1 MDTQLPQISPQGWYV
16 QLPEPADSLV
26 RKKRKRDDRPEIV
39 AGLAQAHL
47 FLFQHDQLKAQLK
60 LLESAGGRFSRLAR
74 ALRAEALMRRGRYDT
89 ARSMLGRLAL
99 RSGPLGAWAGL
110 REAEALEHLGRVQDA
125 KLLLTESRK
134 RREDEPALLRP
145 MVEARLLFRLGKVDK
160 AAQTLESAVDSI
172 DGAAEPLAAAFH
184 RARAIYLDL
193 LGDMPLALR
202 HHRLALDALRRLGDY
217 YMLAKEYL
225 SLGQTYLEI
234 GELDHAEFFYLK
246 ATETAEE
253 MDHSQIEAL
262 LSSRLGMLALV
273 RGDLPTARG
282 HFDRDLALS
291 KKSAHRYG
299 QAYARRNLGKV
310 MVQLGDVEEGRR
322 LLGESLSDFEAL
334 SDPLNRELTRLE
346 EASALLSEREED
358 AVPEVRRQ
366 LDGVS
371 RFFSKLDRP
380 EMVALVGVVR
390 ARLLVEE
397 GKLELARQEIE
408 SNARILLQSRRPDRV
423 VEALL
428 ALSRSLQKR
437 NDKEEAVYYLGWAYR
452 EAEEAG
458 RPWMASRVLHCL
470 GQIDERAMMD
480 LVGDPPLPA
489 RSGGQPPS
497 ARVGH
502 FLEATRSSAFRDILD
517 QAFDVAPTDETVLIQ
532 GATGT
537 GKEMLAR
544 YIHEHSRRAHVEMLP
559 LNCGA
564 IPEGLIESEFFG
576 HVPGAFTDA
585 KSGKVGIFEAAEGGA
600 VFLDE
605 VGELSP
611 HGQVTL
617 LRFLEDHKVRRVGS
631 SSHRKVDV
639 RILTA
644 TNRDLIED
652 VRKGRFRKDLY
663 YRLAVYPINVP
674 LLRERR
680 EDLSALVT
688 FFLNHNPQA
697 QEKGIAGLSKAALR
711 LLDAHEWPGNLR
723 ELNNV
728 ISAAAIRCKGKQIV
742 KRDIL
747 PSLMLQGSIEEDSFP
762 SLDEITRRHVMKALS
777 RAGGNRGRA
786 AGLLGVHRN
795 TLTAKLKVLKLEN
808 RKL

>member
-1 MDTQLPQISPQGWYV
+1 METQLPQISPLGWYV
-16 QLPEPADSLV
+16 KLPEPADSLV
-26 RKKRKRDDRPEIV
+26 RKKRQSDDRLETV

-47 FLFQHDQLKAQLK
+47 FMFQHDQLKARLK
-60 LLESAGGRFSRLAR
+60 RLESAGGQYSRLAK
-74 ALRAEALMRRGRYDT
+74 ALRAEALMRRGRYDE

-99 RSGPLGAWAGL
+99 ISGPLGAWAGL
-110 REAEALEHLGRVQDA
+110 REAEALELLGRVQDA
-125 KLLLTESRK
+125 KLLLAESRK

-160 AAQTLESAVDSI
+160 AAQTLEGAVDRI
-172 DGAAEPLAAAFH
+172 DGAAEPLAASFH
-184 RARAIYLDL
+184 RAWAIYLDL
-193 LGDMPLALR
+193 MGDMPLALW

-273 RGDLPTARG
+273 RGDLPTACR
-282 HFDRDLALS
+282 HFDRDLKLS
-291 KKSAHRYG
+291 KKSGHRYG

-310 MVQLGDVEEGRR
+310 KVQLGDVAGGRM

-346 EASALLSEREED
+346 EASALLTEREEV
-358 AVPEVRRQ
+358 AIPEVRRQ
-366 LDGVS
+366 LDSVS
-371 RFFSKLDRP
+371 RFFSKLGRP
-380 EMVALVGVVR
+380 EMVALVGAVR
-390 ARLLVEE
+390 ARLLVAE
-397 GKLELARQEIE
+397 GKLELARQEME
-408 SNARILLQSRRPDRV
+408 SDARILLQSRRPDRV
-423 VEALL
+423 VESLL

-437 NDKEEAVYYLGWAYR
+437 NEQEEAVYYLGWAYR
-452 EAEEAG
+452 EAEEAS
-458 RPWMASRVLHCL
+458 RPWMASTVLHCL
-470 GQIDERAMMD
+470 GQINERAMMD

-489 RSGGQPPS
+489 RSAGLPS
-497 ARVGH
+497 SKRVGH
-502 FLEATRSSAFRDILD
+502 FIEATRSPAFREVLD
-517 QAFDVAPTDETVLIQ
+517 QALDVAPTDETVLIQ

-544 YIHEHSRRAHVEMLP
+544 TIHEHSRRAHVEMLP
-559 LNCGA
+559 LES
-564 IPEGLIESEFFG
+564 PRSSEGLIESEFFG

-617 LRFLEDHKVRRVGS
+617 LRFLEDHKVRRVGA

-639 RILTA
+639 RIIAA

-652 VRKGRFRKDLY
+652 VRKGRFRMDLY

-674 LLRERR
+674 PLRERR

-697 QEKGIAGLSKAALR
+697 QEKGIAGLSKAAMK

-742 KRDIL
+742 RRNIL
-747 PSLMLQGSIEEDSFP
+747 PSLILQEPIEEESFS
-762 SLDEITRRHVMKALS
+762 SLAEITRRHVKKAL
-777 RAGGNRGRA
+777 RLAGGNQGRA
-786 AGLLGVHRN
+786 AQLLGIHRN
-795 TLTAKLKVLKLEN
+795 TMAAKLKALKLES
-808 RKL
+808 